1 METSVVTSKDTT
13 TTVQT
18 RERERKA
25 KSEEDHEYEDDDT
38 SLKRIKVKTSSK
50 QDLLDLPAGSTQSIL
65 YSNKTNKR
73 SQQSPFDTSSS
84 NLRIN
89 ESKSLLFNYSIII
102 NLYKSELVLFIQVMS
117 TDFFSV
123 ESAAESSSYHTAT
136 EQEGS
141 RPVFAKLLQPQT
153 ISGI

>member
-65 YSNKTNKR
+65 YSNKINKR
-73 SQQSPFDTSSS
+73 QSPFDTSSS

-89 ESKSLLFNYSIII
+89 ESKP
-102 NLYKSELVLFIQVMS
+102 LVCLIVL
-117 TDFFSV
+117 D
-123 ESAAESSSYHTAT
+123 YY
-136 EQEGS
+136 
-141 RPVFAKLLQPQT
+141 
-153 ISGI
+153 